1 VRTII
6 INSASGGAS
15 LCGLACCLLASGVAG
30 AGDVPE
36 YSVRVDSALHEL
48 RVEAH
53 FTVPVRTIA
62 ARSRD
67 AHRHISNV
75 RDCATGK
82 RIRTRGRRML
92 LPQNGLRCITY
103 RVDLRQAAAADRRN
117 NTLSPANV
125 VVSPSVWM
133 WRPAIGQGSHIHVQF
148 ILEGETL
155 VSVPWQPVPGVDNA
169 YRLTASPENA
179 QGVAVFGRFT
189 YVESDIPGARLRIAL
204 LQPRSEIDDAAIAA
218 IASWVSDAAS
228 NVTLAYGRFPNPSL
242 QVVVLPV
249 GGHSWSD
256 SPVPFGRVIR
266 DGGESVELFVDERRA
281 IDEYYDDWTAT
292 HEFSHLM
299 LPYIRSSNRWIS
311 EGFAQYYQ
319 NVLLARSGAYSEL
332 QAWQKLYE
340 GFERGRK
347 SRPDLSPNRA
357 AARGTR
363 DATMKVYWTGAAI
376 ALIADVELR
385 RRSNGNESLDDVLSR
400 LQECCLPS
408 ARTWSGQE
416 LFAKLDT
423 LIEVPLFMPLYRR
436 HANKTGFPDLRGLI
450 GRLGLAVDD
459 DIVALQRNA
468 ELARIRHAITGQK
481 PNSWVLLKPLLDTG
495 QPRGQA
501 RHNHV
506 PTQSRDRCST
516 DQ

>member
-1 VRTII
+1 MRTII
-6 INSASGGAS
+6 INSASGAVS
-15 LCGLACCLLASGVAG
+15 LCGLACCLLAGGAAG
-30 AGDVPE
+30 AGDAPE
-36 YSVRVDSALHEL
+36 YSVWIDSALHEL
-48 RVEAH
+48 RVEAR
-53 FTVPVRTIA
+53 FAAPVRMIT

-67 AHRHISNV
+67 AHRYIGNV

-82 RIRTRGRRML
+82 RIRTRRRRML

-103 RVDLRQAAAADRRN
+103 RVDLLQAAAADRRN
-117 NTLSPANV
+117 DTLSPANV

-133 WRPAIGQGSHIHVQF
+133 WRPAIGQDAHIRVQF
-148 ILEGETL
+148 IPEGETL

-204 LQPRSEIDDAAIAA
+204 LRPRSKIDDAAIAA
-218 IASWVSDAAS
+218 IAAWVRDAAS
-228 NVTLAYGRFPNPSL
+228 NVTLAYGRFPNPSP

-249 GGHSWSD
+249 GSHSWSD

-266 DGGESVELFVDERRA
+266 DGGESVELFVNERRA

-299 LPYIRSSNRWIS
+299 LPYVRKSHRWIS

-357 AARGTR
+357 AARGARAT
-363 DATMKVYWTGAAI
+363 TMKVYWTGAAI
-376 ALIADVELR
+376 ALMADVQLR
-385 RRSNGNESLDDVLSR
+385 SRSNGNESLDDVLSR

-408 ARTWSGQE
+408 ARTWSGPE

-423 LIEVPLFMPLYRR
+423 LIDVPVFMPLYRR
-436 HANKTGFPDLRGLI
+436 HANKPGFPDVRTLI
-450 GRLGLAVDD
+450 GRLGLTVDD
-459 DIVALQRNA
+459 NIVALQRDA
-468 ELARIRHAITGQK
+468 ELARIRHAITAETRLMGIVESASIYW
-481 PNSWVLLKPLLDTG
+481 PA
-495 QPRGQA
+495 PR
-501 RHNHV
+501 
-506 PTQSRDRCST
+506 
-516 DQ
+516 